1 MQADSSFQEMMQRYN
16 REIARMYERA
26 RQGPVPQAECFAADA
41 AEPSAAEPSAMEPSA
56 QEEPVN
62 VGDVLPCP
70 TDVTDTALQ
79 TVDVPSGETPV
90 QDMTLSEAL
99 SVLMRYRTLDKAG
112 RLSLARSL
120 AVELAQIALEMCSG
134 VIDLLCRE
142 DPDLDEGKT

>member
-16 REIARMYERA
+16 REIARMHERA
-26 RQGPVPQAECFAADA
+26 RQGPVPQTECFAADT
-41 AEPSAAEPSAMEPSA
+41 AEPSAMEPSA
-56 QEEPVN
+56 EEEPVS
-62 VGDVLPCP
+62 VGNVLPCP
-70 TDVTDTALQ
+70 ADATDTALQ
-79 TVDVPSGETPV
+79 DVDVPSGEIPV

-142 DPDLDEGKT
+142 DPDLDEEET